1 MKYHIDD
8 SEECATEHIKKIV
21 LGTGKTYYVYNDE
34 DPIALVEINS
44 YGFFT

>member
-21 LGTGKTYYVYNDE
+21 LGTGKHTMS
-34 DPIALVEINS
+34 IMTRILLRL
-44 YGFFT
+44 

>member
-21 LGTGKTYYVYNDE
+21 LGTGKTYYME
-34 DPIALVEINS
+34 RPE
-44 YGFFT
+44 FKK

>member
-21 LGTGKTYYVYNDE
+21 LGTGKIYYE
-34 DPIALVEINS
+34 
-44 YGFFT
+44 